1 MAKLNDFLGAL
12 ASSFSDARVNA
23 DRQTLRIAEEYATD
37 EVLKHFSVPRMKI
50 DTVELNIP
58 VAVDQLNENAQK
70 VYQPINKA
78 AFTIKIMNLIL
89 AALPTRLRS
98 AEIAE
103 KLKSAADSTLKP
115 AVDVLV
121 NKLDSALKLGQA
133 QDSFDPFSKDI
144 ASTATEFFIPFSKEN
159 GINLLSRDLK
169 TTLTNIS
176 NEVDSVLKTDIVFE
190 QEKISLDSIDVIV
203 ESHKLKE
210 INPQHVIMI
219 KMTLSEQGMEW
230 VNMENQEGKVVNR
243 LLPE

>member
-23 DRQTLRIAEEYATD
+23 DRQTLLIAEEYAKD

-50 DTVELNIP
+50 DAVELNIP
-58 VAVDQLNENAQK
+58 VAVDQLNVNAK
-70 VYQPINKA
+70 KEYQPIKKA
-78 AFTIKIMNLIL
+78 AFTQKIIALIL
-89 AALPTRLRS
+89 ATLPTRLRS
-98 AEIAE
+98 AEIVE
-103 KLKSAADSTLKP
+103 KLKSAADAALKP
-115 AVDVLV
+115 AVEERV
-121 NKLDSALKLGQA
+121 NTLDSILKQGQA
-133 QDSFDPFSKDI
+133 QDSIDQFSKDI
-144 ASTATEFFIPFSKEN
+144 ASAATDFFSTFLKEN
-159 GINLLSRDLK
+159 GINMLPRELK
-169 TTLTNIS
+169 TRQTTLLKELDRVL
-176 NEVDSVLKTDIVFE
+176 NENIVFE
-190 QEKISLDSIDVIV
+190 QEKMSLDSIDVIV